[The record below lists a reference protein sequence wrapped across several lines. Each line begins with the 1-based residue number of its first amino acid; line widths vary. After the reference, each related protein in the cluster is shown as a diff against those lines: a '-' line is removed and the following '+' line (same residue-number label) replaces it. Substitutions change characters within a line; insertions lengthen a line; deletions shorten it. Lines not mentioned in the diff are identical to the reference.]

1 MAEIV
6 VAIGFISII
15 TTALLAVAGKG
26 LQLSQREVDI
36 AGAHQHCEALMEE
49 ISFQAGRA
57 ESWDA
62 LASIST
68 PQYPKAADGSAAD
81 SQDREF
87 TYTLSVVEVGSELKR
102 VQVRVYIARSNSEF
116 AAADTRRPKGGEV
129 LRMTNFYPR
138 P

>member
-6 VAIGFISII
+6 VAIGFIAII

-36 AGAHQHCEALMEE
+36 AAAYQHCETLMEKM
-49 ISFQAGRA
+49 SFQAGRA

-62 LASIST
+62 LVSIST
-68 PQYPKAADGSAAD
+68 PQYPMAAHGSAAD
-81 SQDREF
+81 GQDREF
-87 TYTLSVVEVGSELKR
+87 TYTVSVVDVGSELKR
-102 VQVRVYIARSNSEF
+102 VQVRVYIARTNSEF
-116 AAADTRRPKGGEV
+116 AAADTRRPKGGGV